1 MNIPKLQMQSTQGRI
16 GLTITKPEQT
26 IKQHKAEQSI
36 QQPKADM
43 KIEQKLGKLT
53 IDQTNAWHNL
63 DLKSVMVRTEE
74 LVGIAKNLWME
85 GLARV
90 SREGDELMRIENG
103 GNPIA
108 AQAKR
113 NGGFDFTFQPGG
125 RPTYELVMINYQPEE
140 AKINIQQREPII
152 ENKKR
157 EPEHHY
163 RPGKV
168 DVSMGQLPDL
178 KIDWKV

>member
-1 MNIPKLQMQSTQGRI
+1 MNIPKLQMQSTPGRI
-16 GLTITKPEQT
+16 GLRINKPEQT
-26 IKQHKAEQSI
+26 IKQHQVEQSI

-43 KIEQKLGKLT
+43 KIEQKPGKIT

-63 DLKSVMVRTEE
+63 DLKSVMARTEE
-74 LVGIAKNLWME
+74 LVGIAKNFWME

-108 AQAKR
+108 EQAKR
-113 NGGFDFTFQPGG
+113 NTGYDFTFQPGG
-125 RPTYELVMINYQPEE
+125 RPTYELVQVSYQPGE
-140 AKINIQQREPII
+140 AQIDIQRREPII
-152 ENKKR
+152 KNKKR
-157 EPEHHY
+157 DPEHHY
-163 RPGKV
+163 RPGNV
-168 DVSMGQLPDL
+168 DVSMEQMPDL

>member
-1 MNIPKLQMQSTQGRI
+1 MNIPKLQMQSTPGRI
-16 GLTITKPEQT
+16 GLRVNKPEQT
-26 IKQHKAEQSI
+26 IKQHQVEQSI

-43 KIEQKLGKLT
+43 KIEQNPGKLT

-63 DLKSVMVRTEE
+63 DMKSVMVRTEE
-74 LVGIAKNLWME
+74 LVGIAKDLWME

-90 SREGDELMRIENG
+90 SREGDDLMRIENG

-108 AQAKR
+108 EQAKR
-113 NGGFDFTFQPGG
+113 NTGYDFTFQPGG
-125 RPTYELVMINYQPEE
+125 RPTYELVKINYQSEE
-140 AKINIQQREPII
+140 TKINIQQREPII

-168 DVSMGQLPDL
+168 DVSMEQIPDL

>member
-1 MNIPKLQMQSTQGRI
+1 MNIPQLRVQSTPGRI
-16 GLTITKPEQT
+16 GLAINKPEQT
-26 IKQHKAEQSI
+26 IKQHKAGQSI

-43 KIEQKLGKLT
+43 KIEQKPGKLT

-63 DLKSVMVRTEE
+63 DLKNVLVRTEE
-74 LVGIAKNLWME
+74 LVGIANNLWME
-85 GLARV
+85 GLSRV

-113 NGGFDFTFQPGG
+113 NAGFEFTLQPGS
-125 RPTYELVMINYQPEE
+125 RPTYELVQTNYQPGE
-140 AKINIQQREPII
+140 AQIYIQRREPII
-152 ENKKR
+152 DNKKR
-157 EPEHHY
+157 DPEHHY
-163 RPGKV
+163 RPGNV
-168 DVSMGQLPDL
+168 HVSMEQMPDL